1 MNVTLEAMTMTEI
14 TPVFLDQSGQTPQG
28 PDIWPAI
35 VVPRASIEREI
46 ERLAD
51 LPATA
56 NGRRATSIV
65 HPAAVAPGL
74 GIAPGTDTTINLVK
88 TGEEPGTSQR
98 NVKQLD
104 LGISGT
110 VTVEDKGEKKVL

>member
-51 LPATA
+51 LPAPAT
-56 NGRRATSIV
+56 GRRATSIV

-74 GIAPGTDTTINLVK
+74 GLAPGTDVTNTVLK
-88 TGEEPGTSQR
+88 PGEEAEPTRR
-98 NVKQLD
+98 NPHQHAIL
-104 LGISGT
+104 ISSTGPSRAR
-110 VTVEDKGEKKVL
+110 E

>member
-1 MNVTLEAMTMTEI
+1 MTMTEI

-51 LPATA
+51 LPAPA

-74 GIAPGTDTTINLVK
+74 GLAPGTDVTINVLK
-88 TGEEPGTSQR
+88 PGEETVPIRRNRSEEHTSELQSLMR
-98 NVKQLD
+98 
-104 LGISGT
+104 ISYA
-110 VTVEDKGEKKVL
+110 VY